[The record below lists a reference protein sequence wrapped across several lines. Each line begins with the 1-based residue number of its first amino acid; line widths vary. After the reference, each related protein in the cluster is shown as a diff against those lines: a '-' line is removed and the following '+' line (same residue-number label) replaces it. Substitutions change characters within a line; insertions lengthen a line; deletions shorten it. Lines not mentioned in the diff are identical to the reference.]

1 MFQKIRERLYKLKSR
16 LYIEG
21 QYLNDADFQIGQNI
35 KYRINK
41 RKQKV
46 TVVLSDNKTSNKV
59 AQTTVRS
66 GKVVPVIDIKTKEI
80 RDFFDTNSDIEVS
93 IYKGR
98 IIFTVKE
105 EVSSKVIGFK
115 RKSIAIPIKLMS
127 KAVGWEQ
134 PSLFELFNLT
144 TSETT
149 SSNFEDI
156 IEKKVGKTLRLLS
169 LFSGIGSFEKA
180 LTRQNIS
187 YELVNYCE
195 IDRYASKAYSLIHNI
210 SESLNL
216 WDVRKVCKENINGNV
231 DAMTWGFPCF
241 EAGMLVMTSTGYKKI
256 EDITENDYVLTH
268 TNQFQK
274 VIKPM
279 KKFCT
284 KIYEFE
290 SYGVEKFKVTEEHP
304 FYARTKKKI
313 WNSIERSYIRTF
325 EEPMWVKTKDLNK
338 NYYIGVAINQK
349 SELPK
354 WEGYTYM
361 HQGKKE
367 KRIKNL
373 DFNNERLWWIIGRY
387 IGDGWRRIS
396 KRKNKA
402 DNFRTIICCKKS
414 EISDIT
420 SKLDGLFKYSI
431 AEERTVY
438 KIHIVNKELTLYL
451 EQFKDGAKNKILT
464 SDIFNLPVDL
474 LEQFINGYFSADGCF
489 TQGKYKAESVS
500 KELIYG
506 MQSCI
511 HKVYKRPCALY
522 YNKRNQKCTIEGRV
536 VNQSESWQIA
546 FKKENSK
553 QDKAFYENG
562 YIWIPFKSKK
572 LIEYN
577 DFVYNMSVE
586 NDESYT
592 VYNLIVHNCT
602 DLSNAGLQ
610 KGFVDEDGNITRSGL
625 YYEGIR
631 ILKMIKPKF
640 SIIENVKALISKK
653 FTHEY
658 NMILSDLDK
667 AGYNS
672 YSFCYNAADFKIP
685 QHRERIF
692 IVSIRK
698 DIDTHDFNLLP
709 VAHNTPVK
717 LKDFLVNG
725 EIANKYYLKDSVMAK
740 FKEKLSINSKT
751 NIVSVGQVSNDGS
764 QSGKVYSIHG
774 NFPTICACTHGYAL
788 GYIMIGK
795 LIRRLIPVEVAR
807 LMGFDDND
815 IEKCQNANISDSQLY
830 KMLGNSIVVNV
841 LEYIFGK
848 LFKDYKIDTFN
859 FAR

>member
-231 DAMTWGFPCF
+231 DAMTWGFPC
-241 EAGMLVMTSTGYKKI
+241 S
-256 EDITENDYVLTH
+256 
-268 TNQFQK
+268 
-274 VIKPM
+274 
-279 KKFCT
+279 
-284 KIYEFE
+284 
-290 SYGVEKFKVTEEHP
+290 
-304 FYARTKKKI
+304 
-313 WNSIERSYIRTF
+313 
-325 EEPMWVKTKDLNK
+325 
-338 NYYIGVAINQK
+338 
-349 SELPK
+349 
-354 WEGYTYM
+354 
-361 HQGKKE
+361 
-367 KRIKNL
+367 
-373 DFNNERLWWIIGRY
+373 
-387 IGDGWRRIS
+387 
-396 KRKNKA
+396 
-402 DNFRTIICCKKS
+402 
-414 EISDIT
+414 
-420 SKLDGLFKYSI
+420 
-431 AEERTVY
+431 
-438 KIHIVNKELTLYL
+438 
-451 EQFKDGAKNKILT
+451 
-464 SDIFNLPVDL
+464 
-474 LEQFINGYFSADGCF
+474 
-489 TQGKYKAESVS
+489 
-500 KELIYG
+500 
-506 MQSCI
+506 
-511 HKVYKRPCALY
+511 
-522 YNKRNQKCTIEGRV
+522 
-536 VNQSESWQIA
+536 
-546 FKKENSK
+546 
-553 QDKAFYENG
+553 
-562 YIWIPFKSKK
+562 
-572 LIEYN
+572 
-577 DFVYNMSVE
+577 
-586 NDESYT
+586 
-592 VYNLIVHNCT
+592 

-610 KGFVDEDGNITRSGL
+610 KGFIDEDGNITRSGL

-653 FTHEY
+653 FTNEY

-709 VAHNTPVK
+709 VANNTPVK

-807 LMGFDDND
+807 LMGFDDSD

-830 KMLGNSIVVNV
+830 KMLGNSIVVDV